1 MRRATLS
8 LTLLTLLLAEASR
21 AGAGGLDLRIGGF
34 LPRMR
39 DCGAASPNVEY
50 TLFKDDCDLYFVG
63 KGDFDGV
70 YGGIEYNQVLTDY
83 VEVGVHYD
91 YYSRTVDTSYRDY
104 TRPDDS
110 EIRQSLRLRVAP
122 LGVTLRVLP
131 TSMRHRVVPYV
142 GGGVDALFYRYEE
155 YGDFIDFQDPELA
168 ILADHFV
175 SESAAFGVHALGG
188 VRVYLNHDFAIV
200 GEGRYQW
207 GKDDMGDDFA
217 PTEPGL
223 VNRIDL
229 SGWTFTVGV
238 HVRF

>member
-1 MRRATLS
+1 
-8 LTLLTLLLAEASR
+8 
-21 AGAGGLDLRIGGF
+21 
-34 LPRMR
+34 
-39 DCGAASPNVEY
+39 
-50 TLFKDDCDLYFVG
+50 
-63 KGDFDGV
+63 
-70 YGGIEYNQVLTDY
+70 
-83 VEVGVHYD
+83 
-91 YYSRTVDTSYRDY
+91 
-104 TRPDDS
+104 
-110 EIRQSLRLRVAP
+110 
-122 LGVTLRVLP
+122 
-131 TSMRHRVVPYV
+131 MRHRVVPYV

-217 PTEPGL
+217 PTEPSL